1 MGKERIGKIQ
11 KRFQLGEYAI
21 SNHAI
26 IEARKDGMSLLK
38 KRLCPECH
46 GEMNSQLINMLY
58 KKEHSE
64 LQIYVYWRL
73 LL

>member
-26 IEARKDGMSLLK
+26 IEARKDGIESFK
-38 KRLCPECH
+38 KAIV
-46 GEMNSQLINMLY
+46 S
-58 KKEHSE
+58 
-64 LQIYVYWRL
+64 
-73 LL
+73 